1 MDAEFLNTNY
11 FLILGISLAVYTPTK
26 KITACEL
33 VFNGRYIVLGLKN
46 TAKLVTLQLKGGD
59 YDTETD
65 NSALYGNKDNEGKIF
80 DLKE

>member
-1 MDAEFLNTNY
+1 MKTN
-11 FLILGISLAVYTPTK
+11 FFFISGISLAVYTPTK

-33 VFNGRYIVLGLKN
+33 VSNGKYVVLGLKN

-59 YDTETD
+59 YDIETD
-65 NSALYGNKDNEGKIF
+65 NSALYGNEDNEGKIF